1 MSDNNISHDSTDCD
15 ELSIP
20 STDDVS
26 DLVDALDGIG
36 ISRARALVMAGIDSV
51 ACLAACDPESIGK
64 LPSFGGATAKDVVG
78 QARTRE
84 SVAESDPEPEPESEP
99 DTDSEDDSVEEL
111 ETTFEPMSE
120 SESESESEIDPES
133 AIDNNDDSD
142 VDADSDSDSGF
153 TDTQTDIKQWSVGDS
168 DESDE
173 DDDASDTESDDDD
186 SESSTLSTLGF
197 DTVSGDELKIAVVG
211 HQKYGNKMMN
221 KDAVNKVRDAIDAS
235 PVAFEDIDRIICPDR
250 NHGSEKVREFA
261 REHNRQFD
269 FEHTDNLEE
278 KMIRAQPVNTPWNE
292 TDDVPEDE
300 ISEGTNGGDIWD
312 NAPEARNIKMS
323 EMADA
328 LIIVDDGRNFGPP
341 WYTAFLDDMKA
352 WFYANDKPRFNYSE
366 YCDTDDESELDEVDI
381 ESNGS

>member
-51 ACLAACDPESIGK
+51 ACLAACDPASIGK
-64 LPSFGGATAKDVVG
+64 LPSFGGTTAHDVVG

-84 SVAESDPEPEPESEP
+84 SVAESQPEPEPEPEPEP

-120 SESESESEIDPES
+120 SESESESEIDPDS

-142 VDADSDSDSGF
+142 VDADSDSGF

-168 DESDE
+168 DESD
-173 DDDASDTESDDDD
+173 DDDD
-186 SESSTLSTLGF
+186 SESSTQSRVGF
-197 DTVSGDELKIAVVG
+197 DAVSGDELKIAVVG
-211 HQKYGNKMMN
+211 HQKYGNDMMN

-235 PVAFEDIDRIICPDR
+235 PIAFEDIDRIICPDK

-278 KMIRAQPVNTPWNE
+278 KMIRAQPVNTPWDE
-292 TDDVPEDE
+292 TDGVPEDE
-300 ISEGTNGGDIWD
+300 LSEGMYGDDIWSE
-312 NAPEARNIKMS
+312 APQARNDDMADI
-323 EMADA
+323 ADA
-328 LIIVDDGRNFGPP
+328 LIIVDDGRDFGEP
-341 WYTAFLDDMKA
+341 WYAPFLSDMKVS
-352 WFYANDKPRFNYSE
+352 FSENANPIFNYSE
-366 YCDTDDESELDEVDI
+366 YCDTDDESDSESESESDSEPDEVDI

>member
-51 ACLAACDPESIGK
+51 ACLAACDPASIGK

-84 SVAESDPEPEPESEP
+84 SVAESQP
-99 DTDSEDDSVEEL
+99 DTDSDDESDTDSVEEL
-111 ETTFEPMSE
+111 ETTFEPR
-120 SESESESEIDPES
+120 SESESEIDHDL

-142 VDADSDSDSGF
+142 VDSDSGSGF

-173 DDDASDTESDDDD
+173 DDDASDTESNDDD

-197 DTVSGDELKIAVVG
+197 DAVSGDELKIAVVG

-292 TDDVPEDE
+292 TDGVPEDE

-366 YCDTDDESELDEVDI
+366 YCDTDDESESDEVDI

>member
-51 ACLAACDPESIGK
+51 ACLAACDPASIGK
-64 LPSFGGATAKDVVG
+64 LPSFGDATAKDVVG

-84 SVAESDPEPEPESEP
+84 SVAESDPEPEPELESEP
-99 DTDSEDDSVEEL
+99 DTDSVIDD
-111 ETTFEPMSE
+111 
-120 SESESESEIDPES
+120 
-133 AIDNNDDSD
+133 NDDTD
-142 VDADSDSDSGF
+142 VDADSESGF

-197 DTVSGDELKIAVVG
+197 DAVSGDELKIAVVG

-292 TDDVPEDE
+292 TDGVPEDE

-366 YCDTDDESELDEVDI
+366 YCDTDDESESDEVDI